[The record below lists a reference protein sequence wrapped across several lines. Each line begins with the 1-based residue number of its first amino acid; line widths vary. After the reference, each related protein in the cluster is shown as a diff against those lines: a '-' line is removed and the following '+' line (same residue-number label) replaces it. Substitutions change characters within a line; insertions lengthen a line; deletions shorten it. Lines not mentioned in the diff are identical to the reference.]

1 MGLVG
6 STPGD
11 DAGPAAVPTRSR
23 LVNDPEIRRPDR
35 RRLRTFAFDPMST
48 RLRGRYLVL
57 DIPFEAGLRPGPQGE
72 QLQVVDYDA
81 ARRSWYRPVDLDDP
95 FILSQDGL
103 RPKEGDPRTHQQVVY
118 AVTMS
123 VLERFQRFVGRR
135 FRWPP
140 SRRLRLVPHAFE
152 GRNAF
157 FDPTRRA
164 VLFGYY
170 RADIVDPGANL
181 PGQVIFTCL
190 SSDIIAHEVTHAIVH
205 HERPYFSEST
215 NPDVFAWHEAFA
227 DLMALFQHF
236 VHRDVVV
243 EAVASTFADLR
254 RTSGLMQLAQE
265 FGASTG
271 RGAALRSAIG
281 TDPDP
286 ATFRNAT
293 EPHARGACFVA
304 AVFDAFLICHQ
315 GAIADLLRIAT
326 GGSGVLPQGQLPPD
340 LVSRVTDEAV
350 RCADMLLGMMVRGL
364 DYLPVV
370 DVTFGDAL
378 RAVVTADCQLYPN
391 DQARVRAILVEC
403 MRKRGIYPDAVATLT
418 DDSLRWSRPEPPIA
432 IGSEVPIGD
441 FIRDATLNL
450 DPTGAPGEFRA
461 DDDTVYRTTA
471 SWARRTALELGLL
484 PSSASPIAVAG
495 MHVAYR
501 LAEDRQPRPELVI
514 QLAQRRKD
522 LEDQSLPEND
532 RPKFRAG
539 TTLIAGVDGTVQHV
553 IAKPL
558 PLTDEV
564 LATVPADHVAR
575 KHHLAGVQRLNAL
588 RDWYDRLDRE
598 DALSAWTTRPAALRM
613 TFAAIHAGMLREV
626 RPT

>member
-1 MGLVG
+1 V
-6 STPGD
+6 
-11 DAGPAAVPTRSR
+11 TR
-23 LVNDPEIRRPDR
+23 VNDPEIGRPER

-48 RLRGRYLVL
+48 RLGGRYLVL
-57 DIPFEAGLRPGPQGE
+57 DIPFETDLRPGPQGE

-81 ARRSWYRPVDLDDP
+81 GRGLWYQPVDLNDP

-135 FRWPP
+135 FRWPA

-170 RADIVDPGANL
+170 RADTVDPGANL

-236 VHRDVVV
+236 VHRDVIL

-254 RTSGLMQLAQE
+254 RTSGLLQLAQE

-286 ATFRNAT
+286 ARFRNAT
-293 EPHARGACFVA
+293 EPHERGACFVA

-315 GAIADLLRIAT
+315 RAIADLLRIAT

-378 RAVVTADCQLYPN
+378 RAVVTADCRLYPS
-391 DQARVRAILVEC
+391 DQARARATLVEC
-403 MRKRGIYPDAVATLT
+403 MRKRGIYPTSVATLT
-418 DDSLRWSRPEPPIA
+418 DDSLRWSEPTPA
-432 IGSEVPIGD
+432 MQIGAEVPIHD
-441 FIRDATLNL
+441 FIRDATLDL
-450 DPTGAPGEFRA
+450 DPAGTPGAFRA
-461 DDDTVYRTTA
+461 SDDAVFRTTA
-471 SWARRTALELGLL
+471 AWARRTALELGFL
-484 PSSASPIAVAG
+484 PASASPIAVVG

-522 LEDQSLPEND
+522 LEDQSLPED
-532 RPKFRAG
+532 GRPKLRAG
-539 TTLIAGVDGTVQHV
+539 TTLIAGVDGAVQYL

-558 PLTDEV
+558 PLTEEV
-564 LATVPADHVAR
+564 LATLPPDHVAR
-575 KHHLAGVQRLNAL
+575 VHHQAGVQRLDAL
-588 RDWYDRLDRE
+588 HDWFDHLEED

-613 TFAAIHAGMLREV
+613 TFAAIHAGITRES

>member
-1 MGLVG
+1 VSHVTATTEKGG
-6 STPGD
+6 SA
-11 DAGPAAVPTRSR
+11 AGSPPRHRVLNS
-23 LVNDPEIRRPDR
+23 PEVRRPDR
-35 RRLRTFAFDPMST
+35 RLLRTFAFDPMST
-48 RLRGRYLVL
+48 RLAGRYLVL
-57 DIPFEAGLRPGPQGE
+57 DVPFESELRPGPEGE
-72 QLQVVDYDA
+72 QLQVVDYDFT
-81 ARRSWYRPVDLDDP
+81 RGFWYQPVDLNDP
-95 FILSQDGL
+95 FILAQDGL

-140 SRRLRLVPHAFE
+140 NRRLRLVPHAFE

-157 FDPTRRA
+157 FDPDRRA

-170 RADIVDPGANL
+170 PADAIDPGANL
-181 PGQVIFTCL
+181 PGQMIFTCL

-205 HERPYFSEST
+205 HERRYFSEST

-227 DLMALFQHF
+227 DLIALFQHF
-236 VHRDVVV
+236 LYRDVIA

-271 RGAALRSAIG
+271 RGGALRSAIG
-281 TDPDP
+281 TEPDP

-315 GAIADLLRIAT
+315 RAIADLLRIAT

-340 LVSRVTDEAV
+340 LVSRVTDEAL

-370 DVTFGDAL
+370 DLTFGDAL
-378 RAVVTADCQLYPN
+378 RAVVTADCQLYPA
-391 DQARVRAILVEC
+391 DQMRARATLVEC
-403 MRKRGIYPDAVATLT
+403 MRKRGIYPAAVATLT
-418 DDSLRWSRPEPPIA
+418 DDELRWSRPELA
-432 IGSEVPIGD
+432 IQIGPDVPIHD

-450 DPTGAPGEFRA
+450 DPSGAPGEYRGEDDDVFRA
-461 DDDTVYRTTA
+461 TA
-471 SWARRTALELGLL
+471 AWAKQAALELGLL
-484 PSSASPIAVAG
+484 PSPDSPISVAG

-522 LEDQSLPEND
+522 LEDQNLTEDD
-532 RPKFRAG
+532 RPKLRAG
-539 TTLIAGVDGTVQHV
+539 TTLIAGVDGAVQYL

-558 PLTDEV
+558 PLTEAV
-564 LATVPADHVAR
+564 LATLPAGHVAHTYHR
-575 KHHLAGVQRLNAL
+575 AGVLRLQAL
-588 RDWYDRLDRE
+588 HDWFDQLETE
-598 DALSAWTTRPAALRM
+598 DALSAWTSRPAALRM
-613 TFAAIHAGMLREV
+613 TFAAIHAGMVSERQ
-626 RPT
+626 PT